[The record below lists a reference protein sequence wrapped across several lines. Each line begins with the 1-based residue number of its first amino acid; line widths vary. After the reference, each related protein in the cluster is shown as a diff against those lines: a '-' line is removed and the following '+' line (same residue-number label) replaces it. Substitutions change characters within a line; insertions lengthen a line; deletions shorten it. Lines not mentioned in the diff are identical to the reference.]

1 MDSKIL
7 FGTATN
13 LILGGILISSW
24 SFGIDG
30 TVTTA
35 IIGLIG
41 VITGTILGFRFGKG
55 E

>member
-1 MDSKIL
+1 MDDKTL
-7 FGTATN
+7 YALAVN

-24 SFGIDG
+24 AFGKDG
-30 TVTTA
+30 TITTA

-41 VITGTILGFRFGKG
+41 LISGTILGFKFGKV